1 MKILLKTRVLILL
14 LILVLEIAILTVLLT
29 LKDYGENNKPI
40 IGVTFS
46 KVYVENDLGLDWRQ
60 AYLAILDDLQ
70 IKNIRI
76 AVPWNKIA
84 PTFGQYEFQDY
95 DWMMEMADERGVK
108 VILAIG
114 HRTPRWPEC
123 HTPDWLRDLTTE
135 KADIEQQQ
143 MIADVVTHFKKYSV
157 LWWWQIENEP
167 FLDSFGECPPMS
179 IEQLKKE
186 IAIVKS
192 LDSRPILITD
202 SGELSFWFKTGH
214 LGDKFGHTLY
224 REVYNQYL
232 GFFRHV
238 FPPSFYWLK
247 ARMVNLAPSDV
258 IVAELQAEPWVPY
271 GYNLTFDSDQL
282 KKMMTAEKLS
292 SNFEFARRTGAR
304 EIYFWGVEWWY
315 WLKEKQNDPSLWQE
329 AKKIINQYK

>member
-14 LILVLEIAILTVLLT
+14 LILMLEISVLAVLLVF
-29 LKDYGENNKPI
+29 KDYGANNKPI
-40 IGVTFS
+40 VGVTFS
-46 KVYVENDLGLDWRQ
+46 SVYAVENLGLNWQ
-60 AYLAILDDLQ
+60 ETYLAILDDLQ
-70 IKNIRI
+70 IENIRI
-76 AVPWNKIA
+76 AVPWNKVA

-95 DWMMEMADERGVK
+95 DWMLEQAEQRGVK

-123 HTPDWLRDLTTE
+123 HTPIWLKDLTSE
-135 KADIEQQQ
+135 KAELEQQQ
-143 MIADVVTHFKKYSV
+143 MIADVVTHFKKYSA

-167 FLDSFGECPPMS
+167 FLNSFGECPPMS
-179 IEQLKKE
+179 FELLKRE

-192 LDSRPILITD
+192 LDSRPVLITD
-202 SGELSFWFKTGH
+202 SGELSSWFKTAQ

-238 FPPSFYWLK
+238 FPASFYSLK
-247 ARMVNLAPSDV
+247 MRLNNLDPRDV
-258 IVAELQAEPWVPY
+258 IVAELQAEPWVPQ
-271 GYNLTFDSDQL
+271 GLNLQFDSEEI
-282 KKMMTAEKLS
+282 KTMMTAEKIR
-292 SNFEFARRTGAR
+292 SNFEFARRTGAS

-315 WLKEKQNDPSLWQE
+315 WLKQVDGDDSLWQE
-329 AKKIINQYK
+329 AKNIINENK